1 MYVVYLDESGDPNG
15 WNNNQNHFIL
25 GEWRF
30 TKARLKA

>member
-25 GEWRF
+25 GGMAVHEG
-30 TKARLKA
+30 